1 MGFNV
6 EIEMKIP
13 TLSSQT
19 NGNVIL
25 LEYIYRIRPVY
36 FVLIDQEVLFV
47 SIYFTENIQLNSVI
61 IEFLEILL
69 SDTFYCNCFLFHFHL
84 IS

>member
-47 SIYFTENIQLNSVI
+47 SIYFTENIFIKLGHNRVLRNSSI
-61 IEFLEILL
+61 
-69 SDTFYCNCFLFHFHL
+69 
-84 IS
+84 